1 MKKIILGLLLVF
13 SVSLAGNL
21 YTESKVFISGVKSIA
36 LIRFNLPPSE
46 TEKIIKNVL
55 LPFEVNNG
63 AEELVAVSMCYFLFD
78 TERIQHLK
86 ECEIDTTIINSNT
99 ALENYNQEYQY
110 AIMQVYTAAGYVIDI
125 MGRYYRKTQPNGKK
139 KRI

>member
-13 SVSLAGNL
+13 SVSLADNL
-21 YTESKVFISGVKSIA
+21 YTESRIFVAAIKSMA
-36 LIRFNLPPSE
+36 LMRFNLPTEE
-46 TEKIIKNVL
+46 TDKIIKNVL

-63 AEELVAVSMCYFLFD
+63 ADELAAVSLCYFLFD
-78 TERIQHLK
+78 TERITHLK

-110 AIMQVYTAAGYVIDI
+110 AIMQVYTATGYAIDI
-125 MGRYYRKTQPNGKK
+125 LGRYYQRTQPNGKK